1 MAFNLVILTGR
12 VTKDRELKHV
22 ASGTAYC
29 KFTLAVNRMKKDDP
43 ADFIFCSAFG
53 KTAEL
58 IAEYVKKGNNLGV
71 QGRLQQDTYEKD
83 GEKIS
88 KTGVTVDKIEFLE
101 GKKENETPTNTTGK
115 NGRYDNKPPKDVI
128 KGEPKVEINFE
139 DDPTDDFPFN

>member
-12 VTKDRELKHV
+12 LTKDPELKYG

-29 KFTLAVNRMKKDDP
+29 KFTLAVNRMKKDDS

-58 IAEYVKKGNNLGV
+58 IAEYVKKGHQLGV
-71 QGRLQQDTYEKD
+71 QGRLQQDTYEKKD
-83 GEKIS
+83 GEKVS

-101 GKKENETPTNTTGK
+101 SNKTESTTSELKKS
-115 NGRYDNKPPKDVI
+115 NKVNPKPDLNL
-128 KGEPKVEINFE
+128 GEPKVEIEFE
-139 DDPTDDFPFN
+139 NDSEFPF

>member
-12 VTKDRELKHV
+12 LTKEPELKYG
-22 ASGTAYC
+22 ASGSAYC

-58 IAEYVKKGNNLGV
+58 IAEYVKKGHQLGV

-88 KTGVTVDKIEFLE
+88 KTGVTVDKIEFME
-101 GKKENETPTNTTGK
+101 NKKEEKTEVAH
-115 NGRYDNKPPKDVI
+115 NKSNKVNPKPDLNL
-128 KGEPKVEINFE
+128 GEEKPKLDIDFNN
-139 DDPTDDFPFN
+139 DDSFPFD

>member
-12 VTKDRELKHV
+12 LTKEPELKHGS
-22 ASGTAYC
+22 SGTAYC

-101 GKKENETPTNTTGK
+101 SNKTESTTSEPKKS
-115 NGRYDNKPPKDVI
+115 NKVNPKPDLNL
-128 KGEPKVEINFE
+128 GEPKVEINFE
-139 DDPTDDFPFN
+139 DDSEFPF

>member
-12 VTKDRELKHV
+12 LTKEPELKFG

-101 GKKENETPTNTTGK
+101 SNKTESTTSEPKKS
-115 NGRYDNKPPKDVI
+115 NKVNPKPDLNL
-128 KGEPKVEINFE
+128 GEPKVEINFE
-139 DDPTDDFPFN
+139 DDLTDEFPF

>member
-12 VTKDRELKHV
+12 LTKDPELKHGS
-22 ASGTAYC
+22 SGTAYC

-88 KTGVTVDKIEFLE
+88 NTGVTVDKIEFLE
-101 GKKENETPTNTTGK
+101 SNKTESTTSEPKKS
-115 NGRYDNKPPKDVI
+115 NKVNPKPDLNL
-128 KGEPKVEINFE
+128 GEPKVEINFE
-139 DDPTDDFPFN
+139 NDEEFPF

>member
-1 MAFNLVILTGR
+1 MSINIVILTGR
-12 VTKDRELKHV
+12 LAREPELKYG

-101 GKKENETPTNTTGK
+101 SNKTESTTSEPKKS
-115 NGRYDNKPPKDVI
+115 NKVNPKPDLNL
-128 KGEPKVEINFE
+128 GEPKVEIEFE
-139 DDPTDDFPFN
+139 DDPLDEFPF

>member
-12 VTKDRELKHV
+12 LTKEPELKFG

-101 GKKENETPTNTTGK
+101 SNKTESTTSEPKKS
-115 NGRYDNKPPKDVI
+115 NKVNPKPDLNL
-128 KGEPKVEINFE
+128 GEPKVEINFE
-139 DDPTDDFPFN
+139 DDDSFPF

>member
-1 MAFNLVILTGR
+1 MSFNLVILTGR
-12 VTKDRELKHV
+12 LTKDPELKYG

-43 ADFIFCSAFG
+43 ADFILCSAFG

-101 GKKENETPTNTTGK
+101 SNKTENTTSELK
-115 NGRYDNKPPKDVI
+115 KSNKVNPEPDLNL
-128 KGEPKVEINFE
+128 GEPKVEINFE
-139 DDPTDDFPFN
+139 DDAEFPF

>member
-1 MAFNLVILTGR
+1 MSFNLVILTGR
-12 VTKDRELKHV
+12 LTKEPELKFG

-58 IAEYVKKGNNLGV
+58 IAEYVKKGHQLGV

-101 GKKENETPTNTTGK
+101 SNKTESTTSEPKKS
-115 NGRYDNKPPKDVI
+115 NKVNPKPDLNL
-128 KGEPKVEINFE
+128 GEPKVEVDFE
-139 DDPTDDFPFN
+139 NDDSFPF

>member
-12 VTKDRELKHV
+12 LTKEPELKHG

-43 ADFIFCSAFG
+43 ADFILCSSFG

-58 IAEYVKKGNNLGV
+58 IAEYVKKGHQLGI

-101 GKKENETPTNTTGK
+101 SNKTESTTSEPKKS
-115 NGRYDNKPPKDVI
+115 NKVNPKPDLNL
-128 KGEPKVEINFE
+128 GEPKVEINFE
-139 DDPTDDFPFN
+139 DDSEFPF

>member
-1 MAFNLVILTGR
+1 MSFNLVILTGR
-12 VTKDRELKHV
+12 LTKEPELKFG

-58 IAEYVKKGNNLGV
+58 IAEYVKKGHQLGV

-101 GKKENETPTNTTGK
+101 SNKTESTTSEPKKS
-115 NGRYDNKPPKDVI
+115 NKVNPKPDLNL
-128 KGEPKVEINFE
+128 GEPKVEINFE
-139 DDPTDDFPFN
+139 DDPLDEFPF

>member
-12 VTKDRELKHV
+12 LTKEPDLKFG

-58 IAEYVKKGNNLGV
+58 IAEYVKKGHQLGV

-101 GKKENETPTNTTGK
+101 SNKTESTTSEPKKS
-115 NGRYDNKPPKDVI
+115 NKVNPKSDLNL
-128 KGEPKVEINFE
+128 GEPKVEIEFE
-139 DDPTDDFPFN
+139 NDDSFPF

>member
-12 VTKDRELKHV
+12 LTKEPDLKYS

-58 IAEYVKKGNNLGV
+58 IAEYVKKGHQLGV

-101 GKKENETPTNTTGK
+101 SNKTESTTSEPKKS
-115 NGRYDNKPPKDVI
+115 NKVNPKPDSNL
-128 KGEPKVEINFE
+128 GEPKVEIEFE
-139 DDPTDDFPFN
+139 DDDSEFPF

>member
-12 VTKDRELKHV
+12 LTKEPELKHS
-22 ASGTAYC
+22 ASGMAYC
-29 KFTLAVNRMKKDDP
+29 RFTLAVNRMKKDDG
-43 ADFIFCSAFG
+43 ADFISCTAFG

-58 IAEYVKKGNNLGV
+58 IAEYVKKGHQLGV

-101 GKKENETPTNTTGK
+101 SNKTESTTSEPKKS
-115 NGRYDNKPPKDVI
+115 NKVNPKPDLNL
-128 KGEPKVEINFE
+128 GEPKVEINFE
-139 DDPTDDFPFN
+139 NDDEFPF

>member
-1 MAFNLVILTGR
+1 MAMNLVVLTGR
-12 VTKDRELKHV
+12 LTKDPELKYG

-58 IAEYVKKGNNLGV
+58 IAEYVKKGHQLGV

-101 GKKENETPTNTTGK
+101 SNKTESTTSEPKKS
-115 NGRYDNKPPKDVI
+115 NKVNPKSDLNL
-128 KGEPKVEINFE
+128 GEPKVEIEFE
-139 DDPTDDFPFN
+139 NDDSFPF

>member
-12 VTKDRELKHV
+12 LTKEPELKYGS
-22 ASGTAYC
+22 SGTAYC

-58 IAEYVKKGNNLGV
+58 IAEYVKKGHQLGV

-101 GKKENETPTNTTGK
+101 SNKTESTTSEPKKS
-115 NGRYDNKPPKDVI
+115 NKVNPKPDLNL
-128 KGEPKVEINFE
+128 GEPKVEINFE
-139 DDPTDDFPFN
+139 DDTDPFPFN

>member
-12 VTKDRELKHV
+12 LTKDPELKYS

-58 IAEYVKKGNNLGV
+58 IAEYVKKGHRLGV

-101 GKKENETPTNTTGK
+101 GKKENETSTN
-115 NGRYDNKPPKDVI
+115 
-128 KGEPKVEINFE
+128 GEPKAEE
-139 DDPTDDFPFN
+139 LDPDVSDFPF

>member
-12 VTKDRELKHV
+12 LTKDPELKHG
-22 ASGTAYC
+22 ASVTAYC
-29 KFTLAVNRMKKDDP
+29 KFTLAVNRMKNDDP

-58 IAEYVKKGNNLGV
+58 IAEYVKKGHQLGV

-101 GKKENETPTNTTGK
+101 SNKTESTTSEPKKS
-115 NGRYDNKPPKDVI
+115 NKVNPKPDLNL
-128 KGEPKVEINFE
+128 GEPKVEIEFE
-139 DDPTDDFPFN
+139 DDDSFPF

>member
-1 MAFNLVILTGR
+1 MSFNLVILTGR
-12 VTKDRELKHV
+12 LTKEPELKFG

-53 KTAEL
+53 KNAEL

-101 GKKENETPTNTTGK
+101 SNKTESTTSEPKKS
-115 NGRYDNKPPKDVI
+115 NKVNPKPDLNL
-128 KGEPKVEINFE
+128 GEPKVEIEFE
-139 DDPTDDFPFN
+139 DDDSFPF

>member
-12 VTKDRELKHV
+12 LTKDPELKYS

-58 IAEYVKKGNNLGV
+58 IAEYVKKGHQLGV

-101 GKKENETPTNTTGK
+101 SNKTESTTSEPKKS
-115 NGRYDNKPPKDVI
+115 NKVNPKPDLNL
-128 KGEPKVEINFE
+128 GEPKVEIEFE
-139 DDPTDDFPFN
+139 NDDSEFPF

>member
-12 VTKDRELKHV
+12 LTREPELKFG

-101 GKKENETPTNTTGK
+101 SNKTESTTSEPKKS
-115 NGRYDNKPPKDVI
+115 NKVNPKPDLNL
-128 KGEPKVEINFE
+128 GEPKVEINFE
-139 DDPTDDFPFN
+139 DDSEFPF

>member
-12 VTKDRELKHV
+12 LTKDPELKHG

-43 ADFIFCSAFG
+43 ADFILCSAFG

-101 GKKENETPTNTTGK
+101 SNKTESTTSELKKS
-115 NGRYDNKPPKDVI
+115 NKVNPEPDLNL
-128 KGEPKVEINFE
+128 GEPKVEINFE
-139 DDPTDDFPFN
+139 DDAEFPF

>member
-12 VTKDRELKHV
+12 LTKEPELKHGS
-22 ASGTAYC
+22 SGTAYC

-101 GKKENETPTNTTGK
+101 SNKTESTTSEPKKS
-115 NGRYDNKPPKDVI
+115 NKVNPKPDLNL
-128 KGEPKVEINFE
+128 GEPKVEINFE
-139 DDPTDDFPFN
+139 DDDSFSF

>member
-12 VTKDRELKHV
+12 LTKDPELKHG

-101 GKKENETPTNTTGK
+101 SNKTESTTSEPKKS
-115 NGRYDNKPPKDVI
+115 NKVNPKPDLNL
-128 KGEPKVEINFE
+128 GEQKVEIEFE
-139 DDPTDDFPFN
+139 DDTDPFPFN

>member
-12 VTKDRELKHV
+12 LTKEPELKYG

-58 IAEYVKKGNNLGV
+58 IAEYVKKGHRLGV

-101 GKKENETPTNTTGK
+101 SNKTESTTSEPKKS
-115 NGRYDNKPPKDVI
+115 NKVNPKPDLNL
-128 KGEPKVEINFE
+128 GEPKVEINFE
-139 DDPTDDFPFN
+139 DDSEFPF

>member
-12 VTKDRELKHV
+12 LTKEPELKHGS
-22 ASGTAYC
+22 SGTAYC

-101 GKKENETPTNTTGK
+101 SNKTESTTSEPKKS
-115 NGRYDNKPPKDVI
+115 NKVNPKPDLNL
-128 KGEPKVEINFE
+128 GEPKVEIEF
-139 DDPTDDFPFN
+139 DDDTDPFPFPFN

>member
-12 VTKDRELKHV
+12 LTNDPELKYG

-58 IAEYVKKGNNLGV
+58 IAEYVKKGHQLGV
-71 QGRLQQDTYEKD
+71 QGRIQQDTYGKD
-83 GEKIS
+83 GQKIS

-101 GKKENETPTNTTGK
+101 SNKTESTTSEPKKS
-115 NGRYDNKPPKDVI
+115 NKVNPKPDLNL
-128 KGEPKVEINFE
+128 GEPKVEINFE
-139 DDPTDDFPFN
+139 DDDSFPF

>member
-12 VTKDRELKHV
+12 LTKEPELKFG

-58 IAEYVKKGNNLGV
+58 IAEYVKKGHQLGV

-101 GKKENETPTNTTGK
+101 SNKTESTTSEPKKS
-115 NGRYDNKPPKDVI
+115 NKVNPKPDLNL
-128 KGEPKVEINFE
+128 GEPKVEIEFE
-139 DDPTDDFPFN
+139 DDDSFPF

>member
-12 VTKDRELKHV
+12 LTKEPELKFG

-58 IAEYVKKGNNLGV
+58 IAEYVKKGHQLGV
-71 QGRLQQDTYEKD
+71 QGRLQQETY
-83 GEKIS
+83 EKIS

-101 GKKENETPTNTTGK
+101 GKKENETSTNTTGK

-128 KGEPKVEINFE
+128 KGESKAEE
-139 DDPTDDFPFN
+139 LDPDISDFPF

>member
-12 VTKDRELKHV
+12 LTKDPELKHGS
-22 ASGTAYC
+22 SGTAYC

-58 IAEYVKKGNNLGV
+58 IAEYVKKGHQLGV

-101 GKKENETPTNTTGK
+101 SNKTESTTK
-115 NGRYDNKPPKDVI
+115 VNPKPDLNL
-128 KGEPKVEINFE
+128 GEPKVEINFE
-139 DDPTDDFPFN
+139 DDSEFPF

>member
-12 VTKDRELKHV
+12 LTKDPELKHG

-58 IAEYVKKGNNLGV
+58 IAEYVKKGHQLGV

-101 GKKENETPTNTTGK
+101 NNKTESTTSEPKKS
-115 NGRYDNKPPKDVI
+115 NKVNPKPDLNL
-128 KGEPKVEINFE
+128 GEPKVEIEFE
-139 DDPTDDFPFN
+139 NDPLDEFPF

>member
-12 VTKDRELKHV
+12 LTKDPELKYG

-101 GKKENETPTNTTGK
+101 SNKTESTTSEPKKS
-115 NGRYDNKPPKDVI
+115 NKVNPKPDLNL
-128 KGEPKVEINFE
+128 GEPKVEINFE
-139 DDPTDDFPFN
+139 DDDEFPF

>member
-12 VTKDRELKHV
+12 LTKDPELKYG
-22 ASGTAYC
+22 ASGSAYC

-58 IAEYVKKGNNLGV
+58 IVEYVRKGHRLGV

-88 KTGVTVDKIEFLE
+88 TTGVIVDKIEFLE
-101 GKKENETPTNTTGK
+101 SNKTESTTS
-115 NGRYDNKPPKDVI
+115 
-128 KGEPKVEINFE
+128 EPKKSNKVNPKPDLNLGEEKPKIDIDFN
-139 DDPTDDFPFN
+139 DDDSEFPF

>member
-12 VTKDRELKHV
+12 LTKDPELKYS
-22 ASGTAYC
+22 ASGMAYC
-29 KFTLAVNRMKKDDP
+29 KFTLAVNRIKKDDP

-101 GKKENETPTNTTGK
+101 SNKTESTTSEPKKSNKVTPTPDLNL
-115 NGRYDNKPPKDVI
+115 
-128 KGEPKVEINFE
+128 GEPKVEINFE
-139 DDPTDDFPFN
+139 DDPLDEFPF

>member
-12 VTKDRELKHV
+12 LTKEPELKHGS
-22 ASGTAYC
+22 SGTAYC

-101 GKKENETPTNTTGK
+101 SNKTESTTSEPKKS
-115 NGRYDNKPPKDVI
+115 NKVNPKPDLNL
-128 KGEPKVEINFE
+128 GEPKVEIEFE
-139 DDPTDDFPFN
+139 DDSEYPF

>member
-12 VTKDRELKHV
+12 LTKEPELKYG

-58 IAEYVKKGNNLGV
+58 IAEYVKKGHQLGV

-101 GKKENETPTNTTGK
+101 NNKTESTTSDPKKS
-115 NGRYDNKPPKDVI
+115 NKVNPKPDLNL
-128 KGEPKVEINFE
+128 GEPKVEINFE
-139 DDPTDDFPFN
+139 DDTDPFPFN